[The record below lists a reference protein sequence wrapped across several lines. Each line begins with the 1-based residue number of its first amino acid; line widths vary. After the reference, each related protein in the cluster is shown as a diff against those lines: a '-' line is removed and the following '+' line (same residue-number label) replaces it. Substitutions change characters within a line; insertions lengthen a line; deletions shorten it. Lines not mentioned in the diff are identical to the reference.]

1 MIKKPTISI
10 NEVEYSLATTL
21 RVAFKIQGMNEHKPY
36 TQVFQE
42 MAEMPVE
49 KQIDIIYASFI
60 CANPEQATRYDK
72 NAFRDY
78 CLDNMNLKDMM
89 GILQSI
95 IQGIMGEPEES
106 DTEAEDE
113 KN

>member
-1 MIKKPTISI
+1 MINKPTICI
-10 NEVEYSLATTL
+10 NDVEYPLATTL
-21 RVAFKIQGMNEHKPY
+21 RVAFKIQGMNGHKPY

-49 KQIDIIYASFI
+49 KQIDIIYAAFI
-60 CANPEQATRYDK
+60 CANPEQTVKYDK
-72 NAFRDY
+72 DAFRDY

-89 GILQSI
+89 SILQSI
-95 IQGIMGEPEES
+95 IQGIMGEPEE
-106 DTEAEDE
+106 TEAGDE